1 MYHGHRRPLPQR
13 AAALL
18 TQRPA
23 HAALPTATIAIP
35 AAVSTA
41 TTVASASVTASLAA
55 AATAASVPTPTASTA
70 STACLAAAV
79 SASPHAPTP
88 TVPSR
93 QPHSV
98 RTADR
103 GASGLTQRREQC
115 AVPGRRD

>member
-1 MYHGHRRPLPQR
+1 MHHGHRRPLPQR

-18 TQRPA
+18 TPRPA
-23 HAALPTATIAIP
+23 HAALPTATIAIT
-35 AAVSTA
+35 AAISTA

-55 AATAASVPTPTASTA
+55 AATAASVATPTA

-98 RTADR
+98 RAADR